1 MLSRS
6 KAQLSP
12 RRSHVCVVSDCID
25 SVDEKIAMI
34 YVVSAKL
41 DSIKE
46 RWVGSKSRKKQYAFV
61 FNLTWSD
68 GSLSVI
74 WRSYNDV
81 FDFQCGLLDSF
92 PEEAGTVRGFVR
104 IIPYLPGRKILR
116 KSDLT
121 LAEERKPEIESY
133 VKKLIKLPPKI
144 SQSNIVMSFLKRKQ
158 SDPEWFQQFPQGINR
173 QGDHVDI
180 SDSKDSMT
188 ENTVKEGQQVL
199 QGADLLYEDDSGQ
212 GSYLNPT
219 FEASEV

>member
-1 MLSRS
+1 ML
-6 KAQLSP
+6 
-12 RRSHVCVVSDCID
+12 H
-25 SVDEKIAMI
+25 
-34 YVVSAKL
+34 
-41 DSIKE
+41 
-46 RWVGSKSRKKQYAFV
+46 
-61 FNLTWSD
+61 FN
-68 GSLSVI
+68 SLS
-74 WRSYNDV
+74 
-81 FDFQCGLLDSF
+81 
-92 PEEAGTVRGFVR
+92 
-104 IIPYLPGRKILR
+104 GRKILR

-158 SDPEWFQQFPQGINR
+158 SDPEWFQQLPQGINR

-180 SDSKDSMT
+180 SDSKDSTT

>member
-1 MLSRS
+1 
-6 KAQLSP
+6 
-12 RRSHVCVVSDCID
+12 
-25 SVDEKIAMI
+25 MI

-180 SDSKDSMT
+180 SDSKDSTT

-199 QGADLLYEDDSGQ
+199 QGADLLCEDDSGQ

>member
-25 SVDEKIAMI
+25 SVYEKIAMI

-46 RWVGSKSRKKQYAFV
+46 RWVGSKSRKEQYAFV

-104 IIPYLPGRKILR
+104 IIPYLPGIFAYLIFIGISVTNTPESHVSAR
-116 KSDLT
+116 KSNWQT
-121 LAEERKPEIESY
+121 GSTRQIRAEKRSNRFASQGNVYSTVSSSERGWGC
-133 VKKLIKLPPKI
+133 
-144 SQSNIVMSFLKRKQ
+144 NCR
-158 SDPEWFQQFPQGINR
+158 
-173 QGDHVDI
+173 
-180 SDSKDSMT
+180 
-188 ENTVKEGQQVL
+188 
-199 QGADLLYEDDSGQ
+199 
-212 GSYLNPT
+212 
-219 FEASEV
+219 

>member
-1 MLSRS
+1 
-6 KAQLSP
+6 
-12 RRSHVCVVSDCID
+12 VVSDCID

>member
-1 MLSRS
+1 
-6 KAQLSP
+6 
-12 RRSHVCVVSDCID
+12 VVSDCID

-173 QGDHVDI
+173 QGDHVDS